1 MSWKFLCFIYTR
13 FAFFVLKLV
22 IKTNYDVVL
31 LVAVVYELTVRV
43 LNVAVC
49 VRQPCV
55 CNKVE

>member
-1 MSWKFLCFIYTR
+1 MSWKFLCFIYTC
-13 FAFFVLKLV
+13 FAFFVSKLV

-43 LNVAVC
+43 LNVTAC

-55 CNKVE
+55 YNKVE